1 MIRCDICGWV
11 GNREDKLKVKQD
23 GGEYQG
29 IPVTFETNCCP
40 NCHGEDF
47 TDLDLI
53 DDEDDM

>member
-29 IPVTFETNCCP
+29 IPVTFETSCCP

-47 TDLDLI
+47 TDLDLT
-53 DDEDDM
+53 DDDM